1 MDKLEK
7 LKEKADDLDQLLK
20 IEDQISEV
28 QYKIEN
34 YTSQLKYL
42 EKRISYSTVTINV
55 EEIIGYSE
63 ADHVTF
69 FEKFVDANVNSV
81 KKFVK
86 FLEGLVL
93 SLVYLWPY
101 LILGGIIIFALTKR
115 KKKKLL
121 KKSKTSD

>member
-1 MDKLEK
+1 M
-7 LKEKADDLDQLLK
+7 
-20 IEDQISEV
+20 
-28 QYKIEN
+28 QYEIEN